1 MVPLKILVFEAYPFF
16 SGSQRITLN
25 VCKVL
30 KAQGHQVT
38 LLLADDQYGSLQKNF
53 EEHVFKIQHIATY
66 KGLKNY
72 GDEDSWFTKNLFF
85 KSVFFG
91 LLPFYIKSLKI
102 INFKGYNY
110 LYCCDPR
117 GATMML
123 ASAFFFRKKSIL
135 HFHGK
140 NRLPKLLS
148 KTLLSVF
155 SKVICVSQ
163 EVSDSLPSSIKKNVI
178 YNGIDFSQYE
188 EIDSTTVSQE
198 AEELSGIPSSQ
209 MKVFLYAGLL
219 RPQKGIHHLI
229 YAFERLL
236 KSNPLTITPVLFLC
250 GSAKTPAEEKIRD
263 FLIDYCKEKEMEK
276 NVFWLGWKN
285 NVLAWMNYS
294 DFFVFPTIDNEVNTF
309 EGFGKEISSSEGL
322 PTVLIESSLCGLFNI
337 AANATGVKEIINN
350 GQNGICYSNQ
360 EPDGLYHS
368 ILFALKNQM
377 NYISFPNS
385 QNFSLKTFDNKIISL
400 FKENDKNCFY
410 YRLA

>member
-1 MVPLKILVFEAYPFF
+1 MSPLKILVFEAYPFF

-25 VCKVL
+25 VCKIL

-53 EEHVFKIQHIATY
+53 EEHVFKILHIATY
-66 KGLKNY
+66 KGLQKY

-91 LLPFYIKSLKI
+91 LLPFYVKSLKI
-102 INFKGYNY
+102 INFKGFDY

-123 ASAFFFRKKSIL
+123 ASAFFFRKNSIL

-140 NRLPKLLS
+140 NRLPNWLS
-148 KTLLSVF
+148 KTFLSVF

-163 EVSDSLPSSIKKNVI
+163 DVSDSLPSSNKKNVI
-178 YNGIDFSQYE
+178 YNGIDFSQYGE
-188 EIDSTTVSQE
+188 LDLSAVSQE
-198 AEELSGIPSSQ
+198 AEELSGIPTSQ

-219 RPQKGIHHLI
+219 RPHKGIHHLI

-236 KSNPLTITPVLFLC
+236 KNNPLSITPVLFLC
-250 GSAKTPAEEKIRD
+250 GSAKTPSEEKFRD
-263 FLIDYCKEKEMEK
+263 FLMDYCKVKELQN

-285 NVLAWMNYS
+285 NVLAWMRYS
-294 DFFVFPTIDNEVNTF
+294 DFFVFPTVDQEINFF
-309 EGFGKEISSSEGL
+309 EGFGKEIASSEGL

-337 AANATGVKEIINN
+337 AAKATGVQEIISND
-350 GQNGICYSNQ
+350 QNGICYSNQ
-360 EPDGLYHS
+360 ETDGLYQS
-368 ILFALKNQM
+368 LLFALNNELIYKN
-377 NYISFPNS
+377 FPNA
-385 QNFSLKTFDNKIISL
+385 QNFSLPTFDNKITSL
-400 FKENDKNCFY
+400 F
-410 YRLA
+410 R

>member
-1 MVPLKILVFEAYPFF
+1 MNFFKILVFEAYPFF

-25 VCKVL
+25 VCKIL

-66 KGLKNY
+66 KGLQKY
-72 GDEDSWFTKNLFF
+72 GDEDSWFTRKLFF

-102 INFKGYNY
+102 INFKDYDY

-123 ASAFFFRKKSIL
+123 ASAFFFRKKTIL

-140 NRLPKLLS
+140 NRLPNWLS
-148 KTLLSVF
+148 KTFLTVF

-163 EVSDSLPSSIKKNVI
+163 DVSDSLPSSIRKNVI
-178 YNGIDFSQYE
+178 YNGIDFSQYGE
-188 EIDSTTVSQE
+188 LDFSAVRLE
-198 AEELSGIPSSQ
+198 AEELSGITTAQ

-219 RPQKGIHHLI
+219 RPHKGVHHLI

-236 KSNPLTITPVLFLC
+236 KSNPLSTTPVLFLC
-250 GSAKTPAEEKIRD
+250 GSAKTEPEEKFRD
-263 FLIDYCKEKEMEK
+263 FLINYCKEKGLQK
-276 NVFWLGWKN
+276 NIFWLGWKN
-285 NVLAWMNYS
+285 NVLSWMRYS
-294 DFFVFPTIDNEVNTF
+294 DFFVFSTIDQETNCF
-309 EGFGKEISSSEGL
+309 EGFGKEIVSSEGL

-337 AANATGVKEIINN
+337 AANATGVKEIISND
-350 GQNGICYSNQ
+350 QNGICYSNQ
-360 EPDGLYHS
+360 ETDGLYQS
-368 ILFALKNQM
+368 LLFALENQM
-377 NYISFPNS
+377 NYKSFPNS
-385 QNFSLKTFDNKIISL
+385 QNFSLKTFDNKITSL
-400 FKENDKNCFY
+400 FI
-410 YRLA
+410 